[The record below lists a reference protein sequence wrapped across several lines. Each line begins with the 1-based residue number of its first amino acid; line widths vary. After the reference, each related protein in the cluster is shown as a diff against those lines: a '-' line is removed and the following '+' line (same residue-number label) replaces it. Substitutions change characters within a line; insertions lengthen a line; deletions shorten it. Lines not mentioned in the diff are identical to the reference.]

1 MIYLVQSKGQ
11 GVKYINK
18 SLPISKVNVNRLQS
32 NLVFKRN
39 FSATARRSGVDKPL
53 PDPELVRESLEMVT
67 VMGPEEVAA
76 ALVMVGLYCDSYVIG
91 ISSKWV

>member
-39 FSATARRSGVDKPL
+39 FSSAATTSWRSGAGKPVR
-53 PDPELVRESLEMVT
+53 DPEVVEQT
-67 VMGPEEVAA
+67 IEV
-76 ALVMVGLYCDSYVIG
+76 VI
-91 ISSKWV
+91 KLA

>member
-1 MIYLVQSKGQ
+1 M
-11 GVKYINK
+11 
-18 SLPISKVNVNRLQS
+18 
-32 NLVFKRN
+32 
-39 FSATARRSGVDKPL
+39 DKPL